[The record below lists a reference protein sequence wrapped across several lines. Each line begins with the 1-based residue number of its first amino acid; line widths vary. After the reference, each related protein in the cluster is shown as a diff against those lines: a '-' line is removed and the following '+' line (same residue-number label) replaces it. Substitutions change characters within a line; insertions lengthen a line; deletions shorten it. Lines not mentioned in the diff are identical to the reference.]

1 MVALYLCLKIASV
14 FTEKHSF
21 LPKSVCNWGEGEENL
36 VFSSLLF
43 IMMIFAS
50 VHGNQR

>member
-21 LPKSVCNWGEGEENL
+21 LPKSVCNWGGGRGKPC
-36 VFSSLLF
+36 LF
-43 IMMIFAS
+43 IFAI
-50 VHGNQR
+50 HNDDFCKCPW